1 LRIFRRHDDLHALER
16 RLRSERPTPSAS
28 LMRSLT
34 PRRPR
39 RQFAF
44 AMGLTAVLAVAL
56 ASVGGVSYAANAV
69 VNVAKVA
76 EKLVTPAT
84 HRGIVVVKGLN
95 AGGDQYQPGYGFGDK
110 NHNHAG
116 APGLNKENPA
126 KTEDVGKKKKVVTK
140 VNVDE
145 QAALYISVL
154 DPDGNRLVLGQ
165 AGAKVGGGKLSGKPV
180 KSIHFVVLVPRSIPI
195 ELLVPRSLLV
205 PGKTYKIHVIAVDHE
220 GNKSELDFPFTA

>member
-1 LRIFRRHDDLHALER
+1 
-16 RLRSERPTPSAS
+16 
-28 LMRSLT
+28 MRSLT

-44 AMGLTAVLAVAL
+44 AMGLTAALAVAL

-69 VNVAKVA
+69 VNVARVA
-76 EKLVTPAT
+76 EKLVAPAT
-84 HRGIVVVKGLN
+84 HRGVVVVKGLN

-116 APGLNKENPA
+116 APGLDKQEPA
-126 KTEDVGKKKKVVTK
+126 KTEKVGKKEKVAAK
-140 VNVDE
+140 INVDE

-154 DPDGNRLVLGQ
+154 DPDGNRLVLSREGS
-165 AGAKVGGGKLSGKPV
+165 KVGGGKLGGKPV
-180 KSIHFVVLVPRSIPI
+180 KTIHFVVLVPRTISLQLLIP
-195 ELLVPRSLLV
+195 RNLLV

-220 GNKSELDFPFTA
+220 GNKTELDIPFTA